1 MNNEEDK
8 RQNRGGADTSAPVS
22 PGADI
27 DMRFVLERPFKFE
40 GEKIESIDMNG
51 LLDMTLTDLDQ
62 VERWM
67 NRANPEWKGDIN
79 ELYAAY
85 VAAVINNKPQE
96 WLLDMGV
103 RDAKRLRNM
112 VFTFFYVRV

>member
-8 RQNRGGADTSAPVS
+8 RQSRSGADASAPTS
-22 PGADI
+22 PGTDI

-40 GEKIESIDMNG
+40 GEKIESVDMNG

-67 NRANPEWKGDIN
+67 NRTNPEWKGDIN

-85 VAAVINNKPQE
+85 VASIINNKPQE
-96 WLLDMGV
+96 WLLNMGV

-112 VFTFFYVRV
+112 VFMFFYVRV